1 MTQSIYQKFAETNNW
16 LTCAI
21 IEKVYG
27 RSFSRDEIL
36 EHVKVEHDS
45 NTLTNTVKLD
55 DQIILTSFLKV
66 RTERD
71 EDGEPVNVSCHG
83 YFKVPDIFMDEFI
96 KERSENWMK

>member
-16 LTCAI
+16 LMCAI

-27 RSFSRDEIL
+27 RALNRDEIL
-36 EHVKVEHDS
+36 RHVTVEHDS

-55 DQIILTSFLKV
+55 NQIILLSHLKV
-66 RTERD
+66 STGWDENGER
-71 EDGEPVNVSCHG
+71 VNESCHG